1 MTASASLNRHRVVA
15 LYAAGAAAWILGSD
29 LVVTLIHGAPLSA
42 VVPNSLKGLLFVAVT
57 SLLLH
62 LLLSPLPAQQAPA
75 DPGTPFR
82 GSRLF
87 AFIAAATVITASAGG
102 VIWVMHAE
110 HVAATE
116 EALESVGKLKL
127 ELIQNEVAERK
138 LDLDLL
144 RDPRGSE
151 RPMAIQVTSG
161 NPLERA
167 TARAPGLPARQG
179 RPRQRLRLRP
189 GRHPPGIGGRGKP
202 HERGRG
208 RSGAGVGA

>member
-1 MTASASLNRHRVVA
+1 MTAFASLNRHRVVA
-15 LYAAGAAAWILGSD
+15 FYAVGAAAWILGSD

-75 DPGTPFR
+75 DPGTPLR

-102 VIWVMHAE
+102 VIWVLHAE

-127 ELIQNEVAERK
+127 ELIQNEIAERK

-151 RPMAIQVTSG
+151 RPLAIQAR
-161 NPLERA
+161 RA
-167 TARAPGLPARQG
+167 TRSNAPPRARAWITCAPGSATTTSPPTPWTAPAWYR
-179 RPRQRLRLRP
+179 
-189 GRHPPGIGGRGKP
+189 
-202 HERGRG
+202 
-208 RSGAGVGA
+208 